1 MTEGNYTSVSI
12 EEIGISSSKQRVDNF
27 LLGKFK
33 DLPKSKI
40 YSIIRKG
47 EVRINGSRVKPH
59 FKLSKGDKIRI
70 PPLFINK
77 HKPIQNFPEKVLVE
91 EIKDRIIYEDDEI
104 LAIDK
109 KHNLAVHG
117 GSRVSIGLIEIVRN
131 FGKDYREAQ
140 LIHRLDKA
148 TSGCI
153 ILAKNKQSTR
163 LYNSFIRSNQIIK
176 KYHCLVHGS
185 WSKDL
190 NNVKLPLQIN
200 KKKNLPKII
209 VSEDGKYSETN
220 FRLIKFNDYYSLL
233 ECSLETGRTHQIRV
247 HTSASGFPIVGDLKY
262 SSIALNKEIERRMYL
277 HCSSLEVTN
286 KDLKITSKVPN
297 SFFEAFED

>member
-1 MTEGNYTSVSI
+1 MTEDSFTRVSL
-12 EEIGISSSKQRVDNF
+12 EEIGANSSNQRVDNF

-59 FKLSKGDKIRI
+59 FKLSVGDKIRI
-70 PPLFINK
+70 PPLFLTKKSNK
-77 HKPIQNFPEKVLVE
+77 SSPEKGLIE
-91 EIKDRIIYEDDEI
+91 EIKGQVIYEDGEI
-104 LAIDK
+104 LAINK

-131 FGKDYREAQ
+131 FGKDYRDAQ
-140 LIHRLDKA
+140 LVHRLDKA

-153 ILAKNKQSTR
+153 IVAKNKQSTR

-176 KYHCLVHGS
+176 KYHCLIHGS
-185 WSKDL
+185 WPKKL
-190 NNVKLPLQIN
+190 NNIRLPLKVN
-200 KKKNLPKII
+200 KNENLKKTI
-209 VSEDGKYSETN
+209 VSEDGKYSATN
-220 FRLIKFNDYYSLL
+220 FKLIKFNEYFSLL

-247 HTSASGFPIVGDLKY
+247 HTSASGFPIAGDLKY
-262 SSIALNKEIERRMYL
+262 SSMTLNSDMEKRMYL
-277 HCSSLEVTN
+277 HCSSLEILE

-297 SFFEAFED
+297 SFFQPFEV

>member
-1 MTEGNYTSVSI
+1 LTEDSYTKVSI
-12 EEIGISSSKQRVDNF
+12 EEIGTNSSNQRVDNF

-59 FKLSKGDKIRI
+59 FKLSLGDKIRI
-70 PPLFINK
+70 PPLFLTK
-77 HKPIQNFPEKVLVE
+77 KSTLSSPEKGLIE
-91 EIKDRIIYEDDEI
+91 EIKGQVIYEDGEI
-104 LAIDK
+104 LVINK

-131 FGKDYREAQ
+131 FGKDYRDAQ
-140 LIHRLDKA
+140 LVHRLDKA

-153 ILAKNKQSTR
+153 IVAKNKQSTR
-163 LYNSFIRSNQIIK
+163 LYNSLIRSNQIIK
-176 KYHCLVHGS
+176 KYHCLIHGS
-185 WSKDL
+185 WPKKL
-190 NNVKLPLQIN
+190 NNIRLPLKVN
-200 KKKNLPKII
+200 KNENLKKTI
-209 VSEDGKYSETN
+209 VSDDGKYSSTN
-220 FRLIKFNDYYSLL
+220 FKLIKFNENFSLL

-247 HTSASGFPIVGDLKY
+247 HTSASGFPIAGDFKY
-262 SSIALNKEIERRMYL
+262 SSMTLNSDMEKRMYL
-277 HCSSLEVTN
+277 HCSSLEILE

-297 SFFEAFED
+297 SFFHPFEV

>member
-1 MTEGNYTSVSI
+1 MTEGSYTRVSI
-12 EEIGISSSKQRVDNF
+12 EEIGINSSKQRIDNF

-33 DLPKSKI
+33 NLPKSKI

-59 FKLSKGDKIRI
+59 FKLSIGDKIRI
-70 PPLFINK
+70 PPLFFNK
-77 HKPIQNFPEKVLVE
+77 EKPDKNSLEKGLIE
-91 EIKDRIIYEDDEI
+91 ETQDRIIYEDDDI

-163 LYNSFIRSNQIIK
+163 SYNSFIRSNQIIK

-185 WSKDL
+185 WSKKL
-190 NNVKLPLQIN
+190 NNVKLPLKIDKREN
-200 KKKNLPKII
+200 LKKIT

-233 ECSLETGRTHQIRV
+233 ECRLETGRTHQIRV

-262 SSIALNKEIERRMYL
+262 SSIALNKEMEKRMYL
-277 HCSSLEVTN
+277 HCSSLEITN
-286 KDLKITSKVPN
+286 KDLKIISKVPN
-297 SFFEAFED
+297 SFFEAFEV

>member
-1 MTEGNYTSVSI
+1 MTEDSYTKVSI
-12 EEIGISSSKQRVDNF
+12 EEIDINSSNQRVDNF

-59 FKLSKGDKIRI
+59 FKLSLGDKIRI
-70 PPLFINK
+70 PPLFFSKKSNLS
-77 HKPIQNFPEKVLVE
+77 FPEKGLIE
-91 EIKDRIIYEDDEI
+91 EIKEQVIYEDGEI
-104 LAIDK
+104 LAINK

-131 FGKDYREAQ
+131 FGKDYRDAQ
-140 LIHRLDKA
+140 LVHRLDKA

-153 ILAKNKQSTR
+153 IVAKNKQSTR

-176 KYHCLVHGS
+176 KYHCLIHGS
-185 WSKDL
+185 WPKKL
-190 NNVKLPLQIN
+190 NNIRLPLKVN
-200 KKKNLPKII
+200 KNENLKKTI
-209 VSEDGKYSETN
+209 VSEDGKYSATN
-220 FRLIKFNDYYSLL
+220 FKLIKFNEYFSLL

-247 HTSASGFPIVGDLKY
+247 HTSASGFPIAGDLKY
-262 SSIALNKEIERRMYL
+262 SSMTLNSDMEKRMYL
-277 HCSSLEVTN
+277 HCSSLDIVE

-297 SFFEAFED
+297 SFFQPFEV

>member
-1 MTEGNYTSVSI
+1 MTEDSYTKVSI
-12 EEIGISSSKQRVDNF
+12 EEIGTNSSNQRVDNF

-59 FKLSKGDKIRI
+59 FKLSLGDKIRI
-70 PPLFINK
+70 PPLFLSKKSNLSS
-77 HKPIQNFPEKVLVE
+77 PEKGLID
-91 EIKDRIIYEDDEI
+91 EIKGQVIYEDGEI
-104 LAIDK
+104 LAINK
-109 KHNLAVHG
+109 KHILAVHG
-117 GSRVSIGLIEIVRN
+117 GSRVSVGLIEIVRN
-131 FGKDYREAQ
+131 FGKDYRDAQ
-140 LIHRLDKA
+140 LVHRLDKA

-176 KYHCLVHGS
+176 KYHCLIHGS
-185 WSKDL
+185 WPKKL
-190 NNVKLPLQIN
+190 NSIRLPLKVN
-200 KKKNLPKII
+200 KNENLKKTI
-209 VSEDGKYSETN
+209 VSEDGKYSATN
-220 FRLIKFNDYYSLL
+220 FKLTKSNENFSLL

-247 HTSASGFPIVGDLKY
+247 HTSASGFPIAGDLKY
-262 SSIALNKEIERRMYL
+262 SSMTLNSDMEKRMYL
-277 HCSSLEVTN
+277 HCSSLEILE

-297 SFFEAFED
+297 SFFQPFEV

>member
-1 MTEGNYTSVSI
+1 LTEDSFTKVSL
-12 EEIGISSSKQRVDNF
+12 EEIGANSSNQRVDNF

-59 FKLSKGDKIRI
+59 FKLSVGDKIRI
-70 PPLFINK
+70 PPLFLTKKSNK
-77 HKPIQNFPEKVLVE
+77 SSPEKGLIE
-91 EIKDRIIYEDDEI
+91 EIKGQVIYEDGEI
-104 LAIDK
+104 LAINK

-131 FGKDYREAQ
+131 FGKDYRDAQ
-140 LIHRLDKA
+140 LVHRLDKA

-153 ILAKNKQSTR
+153 IVAKNKQSTR

-176 KYHCLVHGS
+176 KYHCLIHGS
-185 WSKDL
+185 WPKKL
-190 NNVKLPLQIN
+190 NNIRLPLKVN
-200 KKKNLPKII
+200 KNENLKKTI
-209 VSEDGKYSETN
+209 VSEDGKYSATN
-220 FRLIKFNDYYSLL
+220 FKLIKFNEYFSLL

-247 HTSASGFPIVGDLKY
+247 HTSASGFPIAGDLKY
-262 SSIALNKEIERRMYL
+262 SLTTLNSDMEKRMYL
-277 HCSSLEVTN
+277 HCSSLEILD

-297 SFFEAFED
+297 SFFQPFEV

>member
-1 MTEGNYTSVSI
+1 MTEDSYTKVSI
-12 EEIGISSSKQRVDNF
+12 EEIGTNSSNQRVDNF

-59 FKLSKGDKIRI
+59 FKLSLGDKIRI
-70 PPLFINK
+70 PPLFLFKKSNLSS
-77 HKPIQNFPEKVLVE
+77 PEKGLIE
-91 EIKDRIIYEDDEI
+91 EIRGQVIYEDEEI
-104 LAIDK
+104 LAINK

-131 FGKDYREAQ
+131 FGKDYRDAQ
-140 LIHRLDKA
+140 LVHRLDKA

-153 ILAKNKQSTR
+153 IIAKNKQSTR

-176 KYHCLVHGS
+176 KYHCLIHGS
-185 WSKDL
+185 WPEKL
-190 NNVKLPLQIN
+190 ENIRLPL
-200 KKKNLPKII
+200 KVKKNENLKKTI
-209 VSEDGKYSETN
+209 VSEDGKYSATN
-220 FRLIKFNDYYSLL
+220 FKLIKSNQYFSLL

-247 HTSASGFPIVGDLKY
+247 HTSASGFPIAGDLKY
-262 SSIALNKEIERRMYL
+262 SSMTLNSDMEKRMYL
-277 HCSSLEVTN
+277 HCSSLEILE

-297 SFFEAFED
+297 SFFQPFEV

>member
-1 MTEGNYTSVSI
+1 MTEDSFTKVSL
-12 EEIGISSSKQRVDNF
+12 EEIGANSSNQRVDNF

-59 FKLSKGDKIRI
+59 FKLSVGDKIRI
-70 PPLFINK
+70 PPLFLSKKSNK
-77 HKPIQNFPEKVLVE
+77 SSPEKGLIE
-91 EIKDRIIYEDDEI
+91 EIKGQVIYEDGEI
-104 LAIDK
+104 LAINK

-131 FGKDYREAQ
+131 FGKDYRDAQ
-140 LIHRLDKA
+140 LVHRLDKA

-153 ILAKNKQSTR
+153 IVAKNKQSTR

-176 KYHCLVHGS
+176 KYHCLIHGS
-185 WSKDL
+185 WPEKL
-190 NNVKLPLQIN
+190 NNIRLPLKVN
-200 KKKNLPKII
+200 KNENLKKTI
-209 VSEDGKYSETN
+209 VSEDGKYSATN
-220 FRLIKFNDYYSLL
+220 FKLIKFNEYFSLL

-247 HTSASGFPIVGDLKY
+247 HTSASGFPIAGDLKY
-262 SSIALNKEIERRMYL
+262 SLMTLNSDMEKRMYL
-277 HCSSLEVTN
+277 HCSSLEILD

-297 SFFEAFED
+297 SFFQPFEV

>member
-1 MTEGNYTSVSI
+1 MTEDSYTKVSI
-12 EEIGISSSKQRVDNF
+12 EEIGTNSSNQRVDNF

-47 EVRINGSRVKPH
+47 EVRINVSRVKPH
-59 FKLSKGDKIRI
+59 FKLSLGDKIRI
-70 PPLFINK
+70 PPLFLSKKSNLSS
-77 HKPIQNFPEKVLVE
+77 PEKGLIE
-91 EIKDRIIYEDDEI
+91 EIKGQVIYEDGEI
-104 LAIDK
+104 LAINK

-131 FGKDYREAQ
+131 FGKDYRDAQ
-140 LIHRLDKA
+140 LVHRLDKA

-153 ILAKNKQSTR
+153 IIAKNKQSTR

-176 KYHCLVHGS
+176 KYHCLIHGS
-185 WSKDL
+185 WPKKL
-190 NNVKLPLQIN
+190 NNIRLPLKVN
-200 KKKNLPKII
+200 KNENLKKTI
-209 VSEDGKYSETN
+209 VSEDGKYSATN
-220 FRLIKFNDYYSLL
+220 FKLIKSNQYFSLL

-247 HTSASGFPIVGDLKY
+247 HTSASGFPIAGDLKY
-262 SSIALNKEIERRMYL
+262 SSMTLNSDMEKRMYL
-277 HCSSLEVTN
+277 HCSSLEILE

-297 SFFEAFED
+297 SFFQPFEV

>member
-1 MTEGNYTSVSI
+1 MTEDSYTKVSI
-12 EEIGISSSKQRVDNF
+12 EEIGINSSNQRVDNF

-59 FKLSKGDKIRI
+59 FKLSLGDKIRI
-70 PPLFINK
+70 PPLFLSKKSNLSS
-77 HKPIQNFPEKVLVE
+77 PEKGLIE
-91 EIKDRIIYEDDEI
+91 EIRGQVIYEDGEI
-104 LAIDK
+104 LAINK

-131 FGKDYREAQ
+131 FGKDYRDAK
-140 LIHRLDKA
+140 LVHRLDKA

-153 ILAKNKQSTR
+153 IVAKNKQSTR

-176 KYHCLVHGS
+176 KYHCLIHGS
-185 WSKDL
+185 WPEKLD
-190 NNVKLPLQIN
+190 NIRLPL
-200 KKKNLPKII
+200 KVKKNENLKKTI
-209 VSEDGKYSETN
+209 VSEDGKYSATN
-220 FRLIKFNDYYSLL
+220 FKLIKFNEYFSLL

-247 HTSASGFPIVGDLKY
+247 HTSASGFPIAGDLKY
-262 SSIALNKEIERRMYL
+262 SSMTLNSDMEKRMYL
-277 HCSSLEVTN
+277 HCSTLEILE

-297 SFFEAFED
+297 SFFQPF

>member
-1 MTEGNYTSVSI
+1 MTEDSYTKVSI
-12 EEIGISSSKQRVDNF
+12 EEIGINSSNQRVDNF

-59 FKLSKGDKIRI
+59 FKLSLGDKIRI
-70 PPLFINK
+70 PPLFLSKKSNLSS
-77 HKPIQNFPEKVLVE
+77 PEKGLIE
-91 EIKDRIIYEDDEI
+91 EIRGQVIYEDGEI
-104 LAIDK
+104 LAINK

-131 FGKDYREAQ
+131 FGKDYRDAQ
-140 LIHRLDKA
+140 LVHRLDKA

-153 ILAKNKQSTR
+153 IVAKNKQSTR

-176 KYHCLVHGS
+176 KYHCLIHGS
-185 WSKDL
+185 WPEKLD
-190 NNVKLPLQIN
+190 NIRLPL
-200 KKKNLPKII
+200 KVKKNENLKKTI
-209 VSEDGKYSETN
+209 VSEDGKYSATN
-220 FRLIKFNDYYSLL
+220 FKLIKSNQYFSLL

-247 HTSASGFPIVGDLKY
+247 HTSASGFPIAGDLKY
-262 SSIALNKEIERRMYL
+262 SSMTLKSDMEKRMYL
-277 HCSSLEVTN
+277 HCSSLEILE
-286 KDLKITSKVPN
+286 KGLKITSKVPN
-297 SFFEAFED
+297 SFFQPFEV

>member
-1 MTEGNYTSVSI
+1 MTEDSYTKVSI
-12 EEIGISSSKQRVDNF
+12 EEIGTNSSNQRVDNF

-59 FKLSKGDKIRI
+59 FKLSLGDKIRI
-70 PPLFINK
+70 PPLFLNTK
-77 HKPIQNFPEKVLVE
+77 FSQSFPEKGLIE
-91 EIKDRIIYEDDEI
+91 EIKGQVIYEDGEI
-104 LAIDK
+104 LAINK

-131 FGKDYREAQ
+131 FGKDYRDAQ
-140 LIHRLDKA
+140 LVHRLDKA

-153 ILAKNKQSTR
+153 IVAKNKQSTR

-176 KYHCLVHGS
+176 KYHCLIHGS
-185 WSKDL
+185 WPKKL
-190 NNVKLPLQIN
+190 NNIRLPLKVN
-200 KKKNLPKII
+200 KNENLKKTI
-209 VSEDGKYSETN
+209 VSEDGKYSATN
-220 FRLIKFNDYYSLL
+220 FKLIKFNEYFSLL

-247 HTSASGFPIVGDLKY
+247 HTSASGFPIAGDLKY
-262 SSIALNKEIERRMYL
+262 SLMTLNSDMEKRMYL
-277 HCSSLEVTN
+277 HCSSLEILD

-297 SFFEAFED
+297 SFFQPFEV

>member
-1 MTEGNYTSVSI
+1 MTEDSYTKVSI
-12 EEIGISSSKQRVDNF
+12 EEIGTNSLNQRVDNF

-59 FKLSKGDKIRI
+59 FKLSLGDKIRI
-70 PPLFINK
+70 PPLFLSKKSNLSS
-77 HKPIQNFPEKVLVE
+77 PEKGLIE
-91 EIKDRIIYEDDEI
+91 EIRGQVIYEDGEI
-104 LAIDK
+104 LAINK

-131 FGKDYREAQ
+131 FGKDYRDAQ
-140 LIHRLDKA
+140 LVHRLDKA

-153 ILAKNKQSTR
+153 IVAKNKQSTR

-176 KYHCLVHGS
+176 KYHCLIHGS
-185 WSKDL
+185 WPKKL
-190 NNVKLPLQIN
+190 NNIRLPLKVN
-200 KKKNLPKII
+200 KNENLKKTI
-209 VSEDGKYSETN
+209 VSEDGKYSATN
-220 FRLIKFNDYYSLL
+220 FKLIKSNQYFSLL

-247 HTSASGFPIVGDLKY
+247 HTSVSGFPIVGDLKY
-262 SSIALNKEIERRMYL
+262 SSMTLNSDMEKRMYL
-277 HCSSLEVTN
+277 HCSSLEILE

-297 SFFEAFED
+297 SFFQPFEV

>member
-1 MTEGNYTSVSI
+1 MTEGSYTRVSI
-12 EEIGISSSKQRVDNF
+12 EEIGINSSKQRIDNF

-33 DLPKSKI
+33 NLPKSKI

-59 FKLSKGDKIRI
+59 FKLSIGDKIRI
-70 PPLFINK
+70 PPLFFNK
-77 HKPIQNFPEKVLVE
+77 EKSDKNSLEKGLIE
-91 EIKDRIIYEDDEI
+91 ETQDRIIYEDDDI

-185 WSKDL
+185 WSKKL
-190 NNVKLPLQIN
+190 NNVKLPLKIDKREN
-200 KKKNLPKII
+200 LKKIT
-209 VSEDGKYSETN
+209 VSEDGKYS
-220 FRLIKFNDYYSLL
+220 
-233 ECSLETGRTHQIRV
+233 
-247 HTSASGFPIVGDLKY
+247 
-262 SSIALNKEIERRMYL
+262 
-277 HCSSLEVTN
+277 
-286 KDLKITSKVPN
+286 
-297 SFFEAFED
+297 

>member
-1 MTEGNYTSVSI
+1 MTEDSYTKVSI
-12 EEIGISSSKQRVDNF
+12 EEIGTNSLNQRVDNF

-59 FKLSKGDKIRI
+59 FKLSLGDKIRI
-70 PPLFINK
+70 PPLFLAKKSNLSS
-77 HKPIQNFPEKVLVE
+77 PEKGLIE
-91 EIKDRIIYEDDEI
+91 EIRGQVIYEDGEI
-104 LAIDK
+104 LAINK

-117 GSRVSIGLIEIVRN
+117 GSRVSVGLIEIVRN
-131 FGKDYREAQ
+131 FGKHYRDAQ
-140 LIHRLDKA
+140 LGHRLDKA

-153 ILAKNKQSTR
+153 ILAKNKKSTR

-176 KYHCLVHGS
+176 KYHCLIHGS
-185 WSKDL
+185 WPKKL
-190 NNVKLPLQIN
+190 NSIRLPLKVN
-200 KKKNLPKII
+200 KNENLKKTI
-209 VSEDGKYSETN
+209 VSEDGKYSATN
-220 FRLIKFNDYYSLL
+220 FKLTKSNENFSLL

-247 HTSASGFPIVGDLKY
+247 HTSASGFPIAGDLKY
-262 SSIALNKEIERRMYL
+262 SSMTLNSDMEKRMYL
-277 HCSSLEVTN
+277 HCSSLEILE

-297 SFFEAFED
+297 SFFQPFEV

>member
-1 MTEGNYTSVSI
+1 MTEDSYTRVSI
-12 EEIGISSSKQRVDNF
+12 EEIGTNSSNQRVDNF

-59 FKLSKGDKIRI
+59 FKLSLGDKIRI
-70 PPLFINK
+70 PPLFLSKKSNLSS
-77 HKPIQNFPEKVLVE
+77 PEKGLIE
-91 EIKDRIIYEDDEI
+91 EIRGQVIYEDGEI
-104 LAIDK
+104 LAINK

-131 FGKDYREAQ
+131 FGKDYRDAQ
-140 LIHRLDKA
+140 LVHRLDKA

-153 ILAKNKQSTR
+153 IVAKNKQSTR

-176 KYHCLVHGS
+176 KYHCLIHGS
-185 WSKDL
+185 WPEKLD
-190 NNVKLPLQIN
+190 NIRLPL
-200 KKKNLPKII
+200 KVKKNENLKKTI
-209 VSEDGKYSETN
+209 VSEDGKYSATN
-220 FRLIKFNDYYSLL
+220 FKLIKFNEYFSLL

-247 HTSASGFPIVGDLKY
+247 HTSASGFPIAGDLKY
-262 SSIALNKEIERRMYL
+262 SSMTLNSDMEKRMYL
-277 HCSSLEVTN
+277 HCSSLEILE

-297 SFFEAFED
+297 SFFQPFEV

>member
-1 MTEGNYTSVSI
+1 MTEDSFTKVSL
-12 EEIGISSSKQRVDNF
+12 EEIGANSSNQRVDNF

-59 FKLSKGDKIRI
+59 FKLSLGDKIRI
-70 PPLFINK
+70 PPLFLSK
-77 HKPIQNFPEKVLVE
+77 KSTQSSPEKGLIE
-91 EIKDRIIYEDDEI
+91 EIKGQVIYEDGEI
-104 LAIDK
+104 LAINK

-131 FGKDYREAQ
+131 FGKDYRDAQ
-140 LIHRLDKA
+140 LVHRLDKA

-153 ILAKNKQSTR
+153 IVAKNKQSTR

-176 KYHCLVHGS
+176 KYHCLIHGS
-185 WSKDL
+185 WPKKL
-190 NNVKLPLQIN
+190 NNIRLPLKVN
-200 KKKNLPKII
+200 KNENLKKTI
-209 VSEDGKYSETN
+209 VSEDGKYSATN
-220 FRLIKFNDYYSLL
+220 FKLIKFNENYSLL
-233 ECSLETGRTHQIRV
+233 ECNLETGRTHQIRV
-247 HTSASGFPIVGDLKY
+247 HTSASGFPIAGDLKY
-262 SSIALNKEIERRMYL
+262 SLMSLNSDMEKRMYL
-277 HCSSLEVTN
+277 HCSSLEILD

-297 SFFEAFED
+297 SFFQPFEV

>member
-1 MTEGNYTSVSI
+1 MTEDSYTKVSI
-12 EEIGISSSKQRVDNF
+12 EEIGTNSSNQRVDNF

-59 FKLSKGDKIRI
+59 FKLSIGDKIRI
-70 PPLFINK
+70 PPLFLSKKSNLSS
-77 HKPIQNFPEKVLVE
+77 PEKGLIE
-91 EIKDRIIYEDDEI
+91 EIRGQVIYEDGEI
-104 LAIDK
+104 LAINK

-117 GSRVSIGLIEIVRN
+117 GSRVSVGLIEIVRN
-131 FGKDYREAQ
+131 FGKDYRDAQ
-140 LIHRLDKA
+140 LVHRLDKA

-153 ILAKNKQSTR
+153 IVAKNKQSTR

-176 KYHCLVHGS
+176 KYHCLIHGS
-185 WSKDL
+185 WPKKL
-190 NNVKLPLQIN
+190 NSIRLPLKVN
-200 KKKNLPKII
+200 KNENLKKTI
-209 VSEDGKYSETN
+209 VSEDGKYSATN
-220 FRLIKFNDYYSLL
+220 FKLTKSNENFSLL

-247 HTSASGFPIVGDLKY
+247 HTSASGFPIAGDLKY
-262 SSIALNKEIERRMYL
+262 SSMTLNSDMEKRMYL
-277 HCSSLEVTN
+277 HCSSLEILE

-297 SFFEAFED
+297 SFFQPFEV

>member
-1 MTEGNYTSVSI
+1 LTEDSYTKVSI
-12 EEIGISSSKQRVDNF
+12 EEIGINSSNQRVDNF

-59 FKLSKGDKIRI
+59 FKLSLGDKIRI
-70 PPLFINK
+70 PPLFLSKKSNLSS
-77 HKPIQNFPEKVLVE
+77 PEKGLIE
-91 EIKDRIIYEDDEI
+91 EIRGQVIYEDGEI
-104 LAIDK
+104 LAINK

-131 FGKDYREAQ
+131 FGKDYRDAQ
-140 LIHRLDKA
+140 LVHRLDKA

-153 ILAKNKQSTR
+153 IVAKNKQSTR

-176 KYHCLVHGS
+176 KYHCLIHGS
-185 WSKDL
+185 WPEKLD
-190 NNVKLPLQIN
+190 NIRLPL
-200 KKKNLPKII
+200 KVKKNENLKKTI
-209 VSEDGKYSETN
+209 VSEDGKYSATN
-220 FRLIKFNDYYSLL
+220 FKLIKFNEYFSLL

-247 HTSASGFPIVGDLKY
+247 HTSASGFPIAGDLKY
-262 SSIALNKEIERRMYL
+262 SSMTLNSDMEKRMYL
-277 HCSSLEVTN
+277 HCSSLEILE

-297 SFFEAFED
+297 SFFQPFEV

>member
-1 MTEGNYTSVSI
+1 MTEDSYTKVSI
-12 EEIGISSSKQRVDNF
+12 EEIGTNSSNQRVDNF

-59 FKLSKGDKIRI
+59 FKLSLGDKIRI
-70 PPLFINK
+70 PPLFLTKKSN
-77 HKPIQNFPEKVLVE
+77 QSSPEKGLIE
-91 EIKDRIIYEDDEI
+91 EIRGQVIYEDGEI
-104 LAIDK
+104 VAINK

-131 FGKDYREAQ
+131 FGKDYRDAQ
-140 LIHRLDKA
+140 LVHRLDKA

-153 ILAKNKQSTR
+153 IVAKNKQSTR

-176 KYHCLVHGS
+176 KYHCLIHGS
-185 WSKDL
+185 WPKKL
-190 NNVKLPLQIN
+190 NNIRLPLKVN
-200 KKKNLPKII
+200 KNENLKKTI
-209 VSEDGKYSETN
+209 VSEDGKYSATN
-220 FRLIKFNDYYSLL
+220 FKLIKFNEYFSLL

-247 HTSASGFPIVGDLKY
+247 HTSASGFPIAGDLKY
-262 SSIALNKEIERRMYL
+262 SSMTLNSDMEKRMYL
-277 HCSSLEVTN
+277 HCSSLEILE

-297 SFFEAFED
+297 SFFQPFEV

>member
-1 MTEGNYTSVSI
+1 LTEDSYTKASI
-12 EEIGISSSKQRVDNF
+12 EEIGSNSSNQRVDNF

-59 FKLSKGDKIRI
+59 FKLSLGDKIRI
-70 PPLFINK
+70 PPLFLSKKSNLSS
-77 HKPIQNFPEKVLVE
+77 PEKGLID
-91 EIKDRIIYEDDEI
+91 EIKGQVIYEDGEI
-104 LAIDK
+104 LAINK

-131 FGKDYREAQ
+131 FGKDYRDAQ
-140 LIHRLDKA
+140 LVHRLDKA

-153 ILAKNKQSTR
+153 IVAKNKQSTR
-163 LYNSFIRSNQIIK
+163 LYNSFMRSNQIIK
-176 KYHCLVHGS
+176 KYHCLIHGS
-185 WSKDL
+185 WPKKLD
-190 NNVKLPLQIN
+190 NIRLPLKVN
-200 KKKNLPKII
+200 KNENLKKTI
-209 VSEDGKYSETN
+209 VSEDGKYSATN
-220 FRLIKFNDYYSLL
+220 FKLIKSNQHFSLL

-247 HTSASGFPIVGDLKY
+247 HTSASGFPIAGDLKY
-262 SSIALNKEIERRMYL
+262 SSMTLNSDMEKRMYL
-277 HCSSLEVTN
+277 HCSSLEILE

-297 SFFEAFED
+297 SFFQPFEV

>member
-200 KKKNLPKII
+200 KKRNLPKII

-262 SSIALNKEIERRMYL
+262 SSMALNKEIEKRMYL
-277 HCSSLEVTN
+277 HCSGLEVTN
-286 KDLKITSKVPN
+286 KDLKITSKVPK

>member
-1 MTEGNYTSVSI
+1 MTEDSYTKVSI
-12 EEIGISSSKQRVDNF
+12 EEIGTNSSNQRVDNF

-59 FKLSKGDKIRI
+59 FKLSIGDKIRI
-70 PPLFINK
+70 PPLFLSKKSNLSS
-77 HKPIQNFPEKVLVE
+77 PEKGLIE
-91 EIKDRIIYEDDEI
+91 EIRGQVIYEDSEI
-104 LAIDK
+104 LAINK

-131 FGKDYREAQ
+131 FGKHYRDAQ
-140 LIHRLDKA
+140 LVHRLDKA

-153 ILAKNKQSTR
+153 ILAKNKKSTR

-176 KYHCLVHGS
+176 KYHCLIHGS
-185 WSKDL
+185 WPKKL
-190 NNVKLPLQIN
+190 NNIRLPLKIN
-200 KKKNLPKII
+200 KNENLKKTI
-209 VSEDGKYSETN
+209 VSEDGKYSATN
-220 FRLIKFNDYYSLL
+220 FKLTKSNENFSLL

-247 HTSASGFPIVGDLKY
+247 HTSASGFPIAGDLKY
-262 SSIALNKEIERRMYL
+262 SSMTLNSDMEKRMYL
-277 HCSSLEVTN
+277 HCSSLEILE

-297 SFFEAFED
+297 SFFQPFEV

>member
-1 MTEGNYTSVSI
+1 LTEDSFTKVSL
-12 EEIGISSSKQRVDNF
+12 EEIGANSSNQRVDNF

-59 FKLSKGDKIRI
+59 FKLSVGDKIRI
-70 PPLFINK
+70 PPLFLTKKSNK
-77 HKPIQNFPEKVLVE
+77 SSPEKGLIE
-91 EIKDRIIYEDDEI
+91 EIKGQVIYEDGEI
-104 LAIDK
+104 LAINK

-131 FGKDYREAQ
+131 FGKDYRDAQ
-140 LIHRLDKA
+140 LVHRLDKA

-153 ILAKNKQSTR
+153 IVAKNKQSTR

-176 KYHCLVHGS
+176 KYHCLIHGS
-185 WSKDL
+185 WPKKL
-190 NNVKLPLQIN
+190 NNIRLPLKVN
-200 KKKNLPKII
+200 KNENLKKTI
-209 VSEDGKYSETN
+209 VSEDGKYSATN
-220 FRLIKFNDYYSLL
+220 FKLIKFNEYFSLL

-247 HTSASGFPIVGDLKY
+247 HTSASGFPIAGDLKY
-262 SSIALNKEIERRMYL
+262 SLMTLNSDMEKRMYL
-277 HCSSLEVTN
+277 HCSSLEILD

-297 SFFEAFED
+297 SFFQPFEV

>member
-1 MTEGNYTSVSI
+1 MTEDSYTRVSI
-12 EEIGISSSKQRVDNF
+12 EEIGINSSNQRVDNF

-59 FKLSKGDKIRI
+59 FKLSLGDKIRI
-70 PPLFINK
+70 PPLFLSKKSNLSS
-77 HKPIQNFPEKVLVE
+77 PEKGLIE
-91 EIKDRIIYEDDEI
+91 EIRGQVIYEDGEI
-104 LAIDK
+104 LAINK

-131 FGKDYREAQ
+131 FGKDYRDAQ
-140 LIHRLDKA
+140 LVHRLDKA

-153 ILAKNKQSTR
+153 IVAKNKQSTR

-176 KYHCLVHGS
+176 KYHCLIHGS
-185 WSKDL
+185 WPEKL
-190 NNVKLPLQIN
+190 ENIRLPL
-200 KKKNLPKII
+200 KVKKNENLKKTI
-209 VSEDGKYSETN
+209 VSEDGKYSATN
-220 FRLIKFNDYYSLL
+220 FKLIKSNQYFSLL

-247 HTSASGFPIVGDLKY
+247 HTSASGFPIAGDLKY
-262 SSIALNKEIERRMYL
+262 SSMTLNSDMEKRMYL
-277 HCSSLEVTN
+277 HCSSLEILE

-297 SFFEAFED
+297 SFFQPFEV